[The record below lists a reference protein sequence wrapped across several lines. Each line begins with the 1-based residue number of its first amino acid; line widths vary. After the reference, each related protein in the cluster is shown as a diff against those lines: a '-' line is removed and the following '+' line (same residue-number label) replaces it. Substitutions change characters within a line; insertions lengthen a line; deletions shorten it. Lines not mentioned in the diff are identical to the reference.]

1 MVEYVKAA
9 GNIQLQC
16 RRNAGSFRLR
26 LLQQLVVKV
35 AQDRHFLRYRV
46 SKIVPVHIPYGA
58 VNNRLIYGLQ
68 ALFPA
73 NDKLAEGKDKI
84 AFQCKGAV
92 VLAVIKVH
100 IHRVHILGRTVHAFP
115 GRG

>member
-1 MVEYVKAA
+1 MVEYVKAT

-26 LLQQLVVKV
+26 LLQQFVVKV

-68 ALFPA
+68 ALFAA

-100 IHRVHILGRTVHAFP
+100 IHRVHILGRTVHAFS
-115 GRG
+115 GWG